1 MGASMILGISIPAF
15 TIIHV
20 VISLIA
26 IASGLVVVFGMIG
39 SHRVPR
45 LTALFW
51 VTTVLTTVTGF
62 MFFLSPTQAK
72 VLTPAAATGIVA
84 TVFFLLGLIA
94 LYGKQLYGR
103 WRWIYAIA
111 ATTSLYLNIFVLI
124 VQSFQKLSVINPA
137 ATLTPPF
144 AGPPFA
150 PPADFHFAV
159 AQGAVLVIAVMLGIV
174 TALKFRRGPGLV

>member
-1 MGASMILGISIPAF
+1 MGASMILGLSIPTF

-20 VISLIA
+20 IISLIA

-51 VTTVLTTVTGF
+51 VTTVLTTLTGF

-72 VLTPAAATGIVA
+72 MLTPATATGIVA

-94 LYGKQLYGR
+94 LYGKQLYGH

-111 ATTSLYLNIFVLI
+111 ATVSLYLNVFVLI
-124 VQSFQKLSVINPA
+124 VQSFQKLTILNPA
-137 ATLTPPF
+137 ASLTPPF
-144 AGPPFA
+144 PVPPFE
-150 PPADFHFAV
+150 PVQFNFTV
-159 AQGAVLVIAVMLGIV
+159 AQGAALIIAVMLGIV
-174 TALKFRRGPGLV
+174 TALKFRRGPGLA

>member
-1 MGASMILGISIPAF
+1 MIVGLSVPVF
-15 TIIHV
+15 TVIHV

-26 IASGLVVVFGMIG
+26 IACGVVVVFGLIG
-39 SHRVPR
+39 SHRLPR

-94 LYGKQLYGR
+94 LYGRHLSGR
-103 WRWIYAIA
+103 WRWIYAVA
-111 ATTSLYLNIFVLI
+111 ATVSLYLNIFVLI
-124 VQSFQKLSVINPA
+124 VQSFQKLSFINPA
-137 ATLTPPF
+137 GNLTSTI
-144 AGPPFA
+144 GPPFA
-150 PPADFHFAV
+150 PPLDFQFAV
-159 AQGAVLVIAVMLGIV
+159 AQGAAFVIAIMLGIV
-174 TALKFRRGPGLV
+174 TALKFRRGPGLAA